1 MASGSPDRRRSTTR
15 RMTSGTLSRFPV
27 TDGQVT
33 DGRVWRSMLRRIFL
47 TALIAGTVAGL
58 FAAGVQHLKLIPL
71 IAAAEVYEAAG
82 THADHQHDAQQQSA
96 QHDAVPEWEP
106 APGIE
111 RAGYTVVA
119 DVLAGIGFALVLIGA
134 VALARRGGYA
144 IDARRGLIWGAA
156 GFVVFAL
163 APAIGLPPELP
174 GMEAASL
181 AARQQWWLLT
191 AAATA
196 AGLSLLIFARPAAL
210 RVIGAVLIV
219 LPHLIGA
226 PAAPQASSG
235 VPAELAA
242 EFATASLAVAAAFW
256 LLLGSVSGWLYRRFE

>member
-1 MASGSPDRRRSTTR
+1 
-15 RMTSGTLSRFPV
+15 
-27 TDGQVT
+27 
-33 DGRVWRSMLRRIFL
+33 MLRHIFF

-82 THADHQHDAQQQSA
+82 AHADHQHDAAQQASH
-96 QHDAVPEWEP
+96 QHDAAPEWEP

-119 DVLAGIGFALVLIGA
+119 DVLAGIGFALVLIGG
-134 VALARRGGYA
+134 VAMARLGGYA
-144 IDARRGLIWGAA
+144 VDARRGLIWGAA
-156 GFVVFAL
+156 GFAVFAL

-196 AGLSLLIFARPAAL
+196 AGLGLVIFTRQVPL
-210 RVIGAVLIV
+210 RVLGAVLLV

-226 PAAPQASSG
+226 PAAPTG
-235 VPAELAA
+235 PTVVPAELAA
-242 EFATASLAVAAAFW
+242 EFATASLAAAAW
-256 LLLGSVSGWLYRRFE
+256 

>member
-1 MASGSPDRRRSTTR
+1 
-15 RMTSGTLSRFPV
+15 
-27 TDGQVT
+27 
-33 DGRVWRSMLRRIFL
+33 MLRRILF

-58 FAAGVQHLKLIPL
+58 FAAGIQHLKLIPL
-71 IAAAEVYEAAG
+71 IAAAEVYEAA
-82 THADHQHDAQQQSA
+82 TPHADHQKDAH
-96 QHDAVPEWEP
+96 QHGAAPEWEP

-119 DVLAGIGFALVLIGA
+119 DILAGIGFALVLIGA
-134 VALARRGGYA
+134 VALARLGGYA

-196 AGLSLLIFARPAAL
+196 GGLGLIIFARPAAL
-210 RVIGAVLIV
+210 RVVGIV
-219 LPHLIGA
+219 LVVVPHLIGA

-242 EFATASLAVAAAFW
+242 EFATASLAIAAAFW

>member
-1 MASGSPDRRRSTTR
+1 
-15 RMTSGTLSRFPV
+15 
-27 TDGQVT
+27 
-33 DGRVWRSMLRRIFL
+33 MLRRILF

-58 FAAGVQHLKLIPL
+58 FAVVVQHLKLIPL

-82 THADHQHDAQQQSA
+82 AHADHQQDAH
-96 QHDAVPEWEP
+96 QHGAVPEWEP

-111 RAGYTVVA
+111 RAGYTVIA
-119 DVLAGIGFALVLIGA
+119 DVLAGIGFALVLIGG
-134 VALARRGGYA
+134 VALARLGGYA

-174 GMEAASL
+174 GMEAAGL
-181 AARQQWWLLT
+181 AARQQWWLFT

-196 AGLSLLIFARPAAL
+196 GALGLIIFARPAAL
-210 RVIGAVLIV
+210 RVAGVGLIV

-226 PAAPQASSG
+226 PAAPHGSTG

>member
-1 MASGSPDRRRSTTR
+1 
-15 RMTSGTLSRFPV
+15 
-27 TDGQVT
+27 
-33 DGRVWRSMLRRIFL
+33 MLRRILF
-47 TALIAGTVAGL
+47 TALIAGTVPGL
-58 FAAGVQHLKLIPL
+58 FAAGIQHLKLIPL

-82 THADHQHDAQQQSA
+82 THADHQHGAAPNQQGA
-96 QHDAVPEWEP
+96 MPEWEP

-111 RAGYTVVA
+111 RVGYTVVA

-134 VALARRGGYA
+134 VAIARLGGYA

-174 GMEAASL
+174 GMAGGGAAGL

-196 AGLSLLIFARPAAL
+196 GGLGLIIFARPAAL
-210 RVIGAVLIV
+210 RVAGVALIV
-219 LPHLIGA
+219 VPHL
-226 PAAPQASSG
+226 
-235 VPAELAA
+235 
-242 EFATASLAVAAAFW
+242 
-256 LLLGSVSGWLYRRFE
+256 

>member
-1 MASGSPDRRRSTTR
+1 
-15 RMTSGTLSRFPV
+15 
-27 TDGQVT
+27 
-33 DGRVWRSMLRRIFL
+33 MLRRILF
-47 TALIAGTVAGL
+47 TALVAGTVAGL
-58 FAAGVQHLKLIPL
+58 FAAGIQHLKLIPL

-82 THADHQHDAQQQSA
+82 AQADHQQDAHQHSA
-96 QHDAVPEWEP
+96 APEWEP

-119 DVLAGIGFALVLIGA
+119 DILAGIGFALVLIGG
-134 VALARRGGYA
+134 VALAQLGGYT

-156 GFVVFAL
+156 GFVVFAR

-174 GMEAASL
+174 GMEAAGL

-196 AGLSLLIFARPAAL
+196 GGLGLIIFARPAAL
-210 RVIGAVLIV
+210 RALGVALIV
-219 LPHLIGA
+219 VPHLIGA
-226 PAAPQASSG
+226 PAAPHAASG

>member
-1 MASGSPDRRRSTTR
+1 
-15 RMTSGTLSRFPV
+15 
-27 TDGQVT
+27 
-33 DGRVWRSMLRRIFL
+33 MLRRILF

-58 FAAGVQHLKLIPL
+58 FAAGIQHVKLIPL

-82 THADHQHDAQQQSA
+82 VHAGHVHNAM
-96 QHDAVPEWEP
+96 PEWEP

-111 RAGYTVVA
+111 RAGYTVLA
-119 DVLAGIGFALVLIGA
+119 DVLAGVGFALVLIGA
-134 VALARRGGYA
+134 VAVARLAGYA
-144 IDARRGLIWGAA
+144 IDARRGLVWGAA

-174 GMEAASL
+174 GMAAAGL

-196 AGLSLLIFARPAAL
+196 AGLGLLIFARPAAL
-210 RVIGAVLIV
+210 RVVGAALVV

-226 PAAPQASSG
+226 PAAPHASAG

-256 LLLGSVSGWLYRRFE
+256 LLLGGVSGWLYRRFE

>member
-1 MASGSPDRRRSTTR
+1 
-15 RMTSGTLSRFPV
+15 
-27 TDGQVT
+27 
-33 DGRVWRSMLRRIFL
+33 MLRRIFF

-82 THADHQHDAQQQSA
+82 AHADHKHDAH
-96 QHDAVPEWEP
+96 QHEAAAEWEP

-134 VALARRGGYA
+134 VAIARLGGYA
-144 IDARRGLIWGAA
+144 IDMRRGLLWGAA

-181 AARQQWWLLT
+181 VARQQWWLLT

-196 AGLSLLIFARPAAL
+196 TGLGLLIFAQPAAL

-219 LPHLIGA
+219 LPHVIGA
-226 PAAPQASSG
+226 PAAPHGSTG

-256 LLLGSVSGWLYRRFE
+256 LLLGGVSGWLYRRSE

>member
-1 MASGSPDRRRSTTR
+1 
-15 RMTSGTLSRFPV
+15 
-27 TDGQVT
+27 
-33 DGRVWRSMLRRIFL
+33 MLRRILF

-58 FAAGVQHLKLIPL
+58 FAAGIQHLKLVPL

-82 THADHQHDAQQQSA
+82 AHSDHQQDAHQHSA
-96 QHDAVPEWEP
+96 TPEWEP

-119 DVLAGIGFALVLIGA
+119 DILAGIGFALVLIGA
-134 VALARRGGYA
+134 VALAGLGGYT
-144 IDARRGLIWGAA
+144 IDAQRGLIWGAA
-156 GFVVFAL
+156 GFIVFAL

-174 GMEAASL
+174 GMEAAGL

-196 AGLSLLIFARPAAL
+196 GGLGLIIFGRPAAL
-210 RVIGAVLIV
+210 RVLGVALIV

-226 PAAPQASSG
+226 PAAQPHATSG
-235 VPAELAA
+235 VPADLAA